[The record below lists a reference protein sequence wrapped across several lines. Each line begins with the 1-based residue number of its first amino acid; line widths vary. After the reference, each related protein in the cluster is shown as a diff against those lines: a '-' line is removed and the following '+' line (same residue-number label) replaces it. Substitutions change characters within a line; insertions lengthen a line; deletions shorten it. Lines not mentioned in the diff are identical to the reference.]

1 MKSAENI
8 EKLIKNLDWDIDIN
22 PEKDRVILGELSEVH
37 EKSKKMKSALVEPK
51 IRRTIMKNPMTKL
64 AAAAVIVIAVT
75 LGLFEF
81 SGTGTTSGVV
91 WAKVLEKTEQ
101 ISALVYDMTVEIDQP
116 GGENLVVLLRNYV
129 ARDYGTRADTYIYGK
144 LSKIMY
150 ILPTQ
155 KVGYRVYVDRKTYYQ
170 YELSDAEAAR
180 GRDPEE
186 LRTCLKNIM
195 SGGGYTELGRA
206 EINGVA
212 VEGVE
217 RNGPDLGGEDC
228 FMRVWVDVETN
239 LPVQII
245 MEMLGKE
252 GGQMRQHKYLME
264 NFKWNASLDE
274 KTFEPNI
281 PDDYT
286 LMEDPR
292 AGRDR
297 QENSKTQ
304 QASPQTLTEQEQAEQ
319 PKVKEAVRR
328 FFNAFTEQDWDT
340 VSKYLPDLKMSQR
353 TKDILAGLE
362 TIYIGE
368 PAKATNGNKWLIPYE
383 IKFKNGGSQKN
394 TMRLTAD
401 ENTGQ
406 FIVRGGF

>member
-1 MKSAENI
+1 MKSTED
-8 EKLIKNLDWDIDIN
+8 IKRYFQKATLSTN
-22 PEKDRVILGELSEVH
+22 PDKH
-37 EKSKKMKSALVEPK
+37 EAIFEEIQNAQNPSSTPAPVLHRFHQGSTLMKSP
-51 IRRTIMKNPMTKL
+51 ITKF
-64 AAAAVIVIAVT
+64 AAAATIILAVGF
-75 LGLFEF
+75 GLFEF
-81 SGTGTTSGVV
+81 IGTGNTSGVV
-91 WAKVLEKTEQ
+91 WSQVMEKTEQ
-101 ISALVYDMTVEIDQP
+101 ISALVYDMTIEIDQL
-116 GGENLVVLLRNYV
+116 GSENLVVLLRNYV
-129 ARDYGTRADTYIYGK
+129 ARDYGTRADTHIDGK

-150 ILPTQ
+150 ILPNQ

-212 VEGVE
+212 VEGIEV
-217 RNGPDLGGEDC
+217 NGPDMSGEDC

-245 MEMLGKE
+245 MEMLGNE
-252 GGQMRQHKYLME
+252 GGQMRPHKYLME
-264 NFKWNASLDE
+264 NFEWNASLDE

-286 LMEDPR
+286 LIEDPR

-304 QASPQTLTEQEQAEQ
+304 QASPQTLTEQEKAMQ

-328 FFNAFTEQDWDT
+328 FFNACTEQDWDT
-340 VSKYLPDLKMSQR
+340 VSKYLPSVNMSQR
-353 TKDILAGLE
+353 TKGIFAGLE

-368 PAKATNGNKWLIPYE
+368 PAKAAYGGKWLVPYE
-383 IKFKNGGSQKN
+383 IKFKNGGTQKN
-394 TMRLTAD
+394 TMRLKAD

>member
-1 MKSAENI
+1 MKSAEDI
-8 EKLIKNLDWDIDIN
+8 KRVFEKATLSTN
-22 PEKDRVILGELSEVH
+22 PEKHEAIFEKIQSVQDQKRATAPVLSGSNPR
-37 EKSKKMKSALVEPK
+37 SKIMKSP
-51 IRRTIMKNPMTKL
+51 ITKF
-64 AAAAVIVIAVT
+64 AAVAIIILAVGF
-75 LGLFEF
+75 GLFEF
-81 SGTGTTSGVV
+81 SGIGNTSGVV
-91 WAKVLEKTEQ
+91 WSQVMEKTEQ

-129 ARDYGTRADTYIYGK
+129 ARDYGTRADTHIDGK

-150 ILPTQ
+150 ILPNQ

-206 EINGVA
+206 EINDVA
-212 VEGVE
+212 VEGIEV
-217 RNGPDLGGEDC
+217 NGPDMSGEDC

-245 MEMLGKE
+245 MEMLGNE
-252 GGQMRQHKYLME
+252 GGQMRPHKYLME
-264 NFKWNASLDE
+264 NFEWNASLDE

-286 LMEDPR
+286 LIEDPR

-304 QASPQTLTEQEQAEQ
+304 QASPQTLTEQKQAEQ
-319 PKVKEAVRR
+319 PKVKQAVRR
-328 FFNAFTEQDWDT
+328 LFNACTEQDWDT
-340 VSKYLPDLKMSQR
+340 VSKYLPDMKMSQR

-368 PAKATNGNKWLIPYE
+368 PTKAANGNKWLIPYE

-394 TMRLTAD
+394 TMRLRAD

>member
-81 SGTGTTSGVV
+81 SGTGNTSGVV
-91 WAKVLEKTEQ
+91 WSQVMEKTEQ
-101 ISALVYDMTVEIDQP
+101 ISALAYDMTVEIDQP
-116 GGENLVVLLRNYV
+116 GGENLVLLLRNYV

-144 LSKIMY
+144 LSKITY
-150 ILPTQ
+150 ILPNQ
-155 KVGYRVYVDRKTYYQ
+155 KVGYRVYVDRKKYRR
-170 YELSDAEAAR
+170 YELSDAEMAR

-186 LRTCLKNIM
+186 LTTCLKNIQ

-206 EINGVA
+206 EINGVV

-217 RNGPDLGGEDC
+217 CNGPDMGGEDC
-228 FMRVWVDVETN
+228 FMRLWVDVETN

-252 GGQMRQHKYLME
+252 GGQMRPHKYLME
-264 NFKWNASLDE
+264 NFEWNASLDE
-274 KTFEPNI
+274 HTFEPNI

-286 LMEDPR
+286 LIEDPR
-292 AGRDR
+292 AGRDQ
-297 QENSKTQ
+297 QENSKAQ
-304 QASPQTLTEQEQAEQ
+304 QASPRTLTEQERAEQ

>member
-1 MKSAENI
+1 MK
-8 EKLIKNLDWDIDIN
+8 
-22 PEKDRVILGELSEVH
+22 H
-37 EKSKKMKSALVEPK
+37 
-51 IRRTIMKNPMTKL
+51 PMTQF
-64 AAAAVIVIAVT
+64 AAATVIIIAIT

-81 SGTGTTSGVV
+81 IGTGTTSGVV

-101 ISALVYDMTVEIDQP
+101 ISAVVYDMTIEIDQP
-116 GGENLVVLLRNYV
+116 GGENLVVRIRNYV

-144 LSKIMY
+144 LSKMMY
-150 ILPTQ
+150 ILPNQ
-155 KVGYRVYVDRKTYYQ
+155 KVGYRVYVDRKTYRR
-170 YELSDAEAAR
+170 YELSDAEMAR

-186 LRTCLKNIM
+186 LTTCLKNIQ

-206 EINGVA
+206 EINGVV

-217 RNGPDLGGEDC
+217 CNGPDMGGEDC
-228 FMRVWVDVETN
+228 FMRLWVDVKTQ

-245 MEMLGKE
+245 MEMLGNE
-252 GGQMRQHKYLME
+252 GGQMRPHKYLME
-264 NFKWNASLDE
+264 NFEWNASLDE

-292 AGRDR
+292 AGRDQ
-297 QENSKTQ
+297 QENSKAQ
-304 QASPQTLTEQEQAEQ
+304 QASPRTLTEQEKAMQ
-319 PKVKEAVRR
+319 PKVKQAVRR
-328 FFNAFTEQDWDT
+328 FFSACAEQDWDT
-340 VSKYLPDLKMSQR
+340 VSKYLPSVNMSQR
-353 TKDILAGLE
+353 TKGIVAGLE

-368 PAKATNGNKWLIPYE
+368 PAKAAYGGKWLVPYE
-383 IKFKNGGSQKN
+383 IKFKNGGTQKN
-394 TMRLTAD
+394 TMRLKAD

>member
-1 MKSAENI
+1 MKPADNINEFFNNAGIDTNPKMDEAVLDKVLTAHEKTKSARTES
-8 EKLIKNLDWDIDIN
+8 
-22 PEKDRVILGELSEVH
+22 IL
-37 EKSKKMKSALVEPK
+37 
-51 IRRTIMKNPMTKL
+51 RRTLMKNPITKF
-64 AAAAVIVIAVT
+64 AAAALIIIAVT

-81 SGTGTTSGVV
+81 IGTGPTSGVV

-116 GGENLVVLLRNYV
+116 DGENLVVLIREYV

-150 ILPTQ
+150 ILPNQ
-155 KVGYRVYVDRKTYYQ
+155 KVGYRVYVDRKKYRR
-170 YELSDAEAAR
+170 YELSDAEMAR

-186 LRTCLKNIM
+186 LTTCLKNIQ
-195 SGGGYTELGRA
+195 SGGGYTELERT
-206 EINGVA
+206 EINGVV

-217 RNGPDLGGEDC
+217 CNGPDMGGEDC
-228 FMRVWVDVETN
+228 FMRVWVDVETQ

-252 GGQMRQHKYLME
+252 GGQMRMHKYLME
-264 NFKWNASLDE
+264 NFEWNASLDE

-286 LMEDPR
+286 LIEDPR

-304 QASPQTLTEQEQAEQ
+304 QASSQTLTEQEKAEQ

-328 FFNAFTEQDWDT
+328 FFNAFTEQEWDT
-340 VSKYLPDLKMSQR
+340 VSKYLPDMKMSQR

-368 PAKATNGNKWLIPYE
+368 PAKAANGGKWLVPYE
-383 IKFKNGGSQKN
+383 IKFKNGGTQKN
-394 TMRLTAD
+394 TMRLKAD

>member
-1 MKSAENI
+1 MRSIEDVKKFYQNAAMKTNPRKDKILLKKLLIAHETKMNTQSAAF
-8 EKLIKNLDWDIDIN
+8 K
-22 PEKDRVILGELSEVH
+22 PT
-37 EKSKKMKSALVEPK
+37 
-51 IRRTIMKNPMTKL
+51 IRRTIMKSPITKF
-64 AAAAVIVIAVT
+64 AAAVVIIIAVT

-81 SGTGTTSGVV
+81 SGSGTTSGVL
-91 WAKVLEKTEQ
+91 WAKVMEKTEQ
-101 ISALVYDMTVEIDQP
+101 IPAVVYDMTIEIEQP
-116 GGENLVVLLRNYV
+116 GGENLVVLIRNYV

-150 ILPTQ
+150 ILPNQ
-155 KVGYRVYVDRKTYYQ
+155 KVGYRVYVDRKKYRR
-170 YELSDAEAAR
+170 YELSDAEMAR

-186 LRTCLKNIM
+186 LTTCLKNIQ
-195 SGGGYTELGRA
+195 SGGDYTELERT
-206 EINGVA
+206 EINGVV

-217 RNGPDLGGEDC
+217 CNGPDMGGEDC
-228 FMRVWVDVETN
+228 FMRLWVDVETQ

-245 MEMLGKE
+245 MEGFGKE
-252 GGQMRQHKYLME
+252 GGQMRPCKYLME
-264 NFKWNASLDE
+264 NFEWNASLDE

-286 LMEDPR
+286 LIEDPR

-304 QASPQTLTEQEQAEQ
+304 QASSQTLTEQEKAEQ

-328 FFNAFTEQDWDT
+328 LFNACTEQDWDT
-340 VSKYLPDLKMSQR
+340 VSKYLPDMKMSQR

-368 PAKATNGNKWLIPYE
+368 PAKATNGNKWLVPYE
-383 IKFKNGGSQKN
+383 IKFKNGGTQKN
-394 TMRLTAD
+394 TMRLKAD

>member
-1 MKSAENI
+1 MKPADNI
-8 EKLIKNLDWDIDIN
+8 NEFFNNAGISTNPKMDEAVLEKVLT
-22 PEKDRVILGELSEVH
+22 VH
-37 EKSKKMKSALVEPK
+37 EKTKSARTEPNL
-51 IRRTIMKNPMTKL
+51 RRTIMKNPITKF
-64 AAAAVIVIAVT
+64 AAAALIIIAVT

-81 SGTGTTSGVV
+81 SGTGTTPGVV

-101 ISALVYDMTVEIDQP
+101 IPAVVYDMTVEIEQP
-116 GGENLVVLLRNYV
+116 GGENLVLPSRNYV
-129 ARDYGTRADTYIYGK
+129 AGDYGTRSDMYIDGK
-144 LSKIMY
+144 LSKIGY
-150 ILPTQ
+150 RLPTQ
-155 KVGYRVYVDRKTYYQ
+155 KVAYVVRVDQKKYWRF
-170 YELSDAEAAR
+170 ELSDEGAAQ
-180 GRDPEE
+180 GQDPDDP
-186 LRTCLKNIM
+186 RTWLKNM
-195 SGGGYTELGRA
+195 LSGGGYTELGRA
-206 EINGVA
+206 EINGVV

-217 RNGPDLGGEDC
+217 CNGPDLGGEDC

-252 GGQMRQHKYLME
+252 GGQMRMHKYVME
-264 NFKWNASLDE
+264 NFEWNASLDE

-286 LMEDPR
+286 LREDPR
-292 AGRDR
+292 AGQAR

-340 VSKYLPDLKMSQR
+340 VSKYLPYTKMSQR
-353 TKDILAGLE
+353 TRDILAGLE

-368 PAKATNGNKWLIPYE
+368 PAKAANGKKWLIPYE

>member
-1 MKSAENI
+1 
-8 EKLIKNLDWDIDIN
+8 
-22 PEKDRVILGELSEVH
+22 
-37 EKSKKMKSALVEPK
+37 
-51 IRRTIMKNPMTKL
+51 MKNPITKL
-64 AAAAVIVIAVT
+64 AAAAIIIALVV

-81 SGTGTTSGVV
+81 IGTDGTSGVV
-91 WAKVLEKTEQ
+91 WGQVLEKTEQ

-116 GGENLVVLLRNYV
+116 GGENLVLLLRNYV
-129 ARDYGTRADTYIYGK
+129 ARDYGTRADTYIDGK

-150 ILPTQ
+150 ILPNQ

-212 VEGVE
+212 VEGIEV
-217 RNGPDLGGEDC
+217 NGPDMSGEDC

-252 GGQMRQHKYLME
+252 GGQMRPHKYLME
-264 NFKWNASLDE
+264 NFEWNASLDE
-274 KTFEPNI
+274 KIFGPNI

-286 LMEDPR
+286 QGEDPR

-297 QENSKTQ
+297 QDNSKTQ
-304 QASPQTLTEQEQAEQ
+304 QASPQTLTEQQKAEQ

-340 VSKYLPDLKMSQR
+340 VSKYLPNMKMSQR
-353 TKDILAGLE
+353 TKGILAGLE

-368 PAKATNGNKWLIPYE
+368 PAKAANGNKWLIPYE
-383 IKFKNGGSQKN
+383 IKFKNGGSHKN

>member
-1 MKSAENI
+1 MKSAEDI
-8 EKLIKNLDWDIDIN
+8 KRVFEKATLSTN
-22 PEKDRVILGELSEVH
+22 PEKHEAIFEKIQSVQDQKRATAPVLSGSNPR
-37 EKSKKMKSALVEPK
+37 SKIMKSP
-51 IRRTIMKNPMTKL
+51 ITKF
-64 AAAAVIVIAVT
+64 AAVAIIILAVGF
-75 LGLFEF
+75 GLFEF
-81 SGTGTTSGVV
+81 SGIGNTSGVV
-91 WAKVLEKTEQ
+91 WSQVMEKTEQ

-129 ARDYGTRADTYIYGK
+129 ARDYGTRADTHIDGK

-150 ILPTQ
+150 ILPNQ

-217 RNGPDLGGEDC
+217 VNGPDMSGEDC

-245 MEMLGKE
+245 MEMLGNE
-252 GGQMRQHKYLME
+252 GGQMRPHKYLME
-264 NFKWNASLDE
+264 NFEWNASLDE

-286 LMEDPR
+286 LIEDPR

-304 QASPQTLTEQEQAEQ
+304 QASPQTLTEQKQAEQ
-319 PKVKEAVRR
+319 PKVKQAVRR
-328 FFNAFTEQDWDT
+328 LFNACTEQDWDT
-340 VSKYLPDLKMSQR
+340 VSKYLPDMKMSQR

-368 PAKATNGNKWLIPYE
+368 PTKAANGNKWLIPYE

-394 TMRLTAD
+394 TMRLRAD

>member
-1 MKSAENI
+1 MKPADNIYEFFNNAGINTNPKMDEAILDKVLTAHEKTKSARTES
-8 EKLIKNLDWDIDIN
+8 
-22 PEKDRVILGELSEVH
+22 IL
-37 EKSKKMKSALVEPK
+37 
-51 IRRTIMKNPMTKL
+51 RRTIMKNPITKFAV
-64 AAAAVIVIAVT
+64 AALIIIAVS

-81 SGTGTTSGVV
+81 SGTGNTSGVV
-91 WAKVLEKTEQ
+91 WSQVLEKTEQ

-116 GGENLVVLLRNYV
+116 GGENLVVLIRNYA
-129 ARDYGTRADTYIYGK
+129 ARDYGTRADTYIDGK

-150 ILPTQ
+150 ILPNQ
-155 KVGYRVYVDRKTYYQ
+155 KAGYRVYVDRKTYYQ

-180 GRDPEE
+180 GDDSDDP
-186 LRTCLKNIM
+186 RTWLKNLL
-195 SGGGYTELGRA
+195 SGGGYTKLERT
-206 EINGVA
+206 EINGVV

-217 RNGPDLGGEDC
+217 YNGPDMGGEDC

-252 GGQMRQHKYLME
+252 GGQMRPCKYLIE
-264 NFKWNASLDE
+264 NFEWNASLDE

-297 QENSKTQ
+297 QENSKIQ
-304 QASPQTLTEQEQAEQ
+304 QAPPQTLTEQEQAAQ
-319 PKVKEAVRR
+319 SKVKEAVRKL
-328 FFNAFTEQDWDT
+328 FNACTEQDWDT

-353 TKDILAGLE
+353 TRDILAGLE

-368 PAKATNGNKWLIPYE
+368 PAKAANGGKWLVPYE
-383 IKFKNGGSQKN
+383 IKFKNGGTQKN
-394 TMRLTAD
+394 TMRLKAD

>member
-1 MKSAENI
+1 MKSPEEI
-8 EKLIKNLDWDIDIN
+8 EKLIRNTEIDSNPDVNQTVLKNLIKQFDVTDEQKAPFTRLKERKRI
-22 PEKDRVILGELSEVH
+22 
-37 EKSKKMKSALVEPK
+37 MKS
-51 IRRTIMKNPMTKL
+51 PMIKF
-64 AAAAVIVIAVT
+64 AAAAIIILAVGF
-75 LGLFEF
+75 GLFEF
-81 SGTGTTSGVV
+81 IGTGNTSGVAWSQV
-91 WAKVLEKTEQ
+91 MEKTEQ

-129 ARDYGTRADTYIYGK
+129 ARDYGTRADIYIDGK
-144 LSKIMY
+144 LSKIRY
-150 ILPTQ
+150 ILPNQ
-155 KVGYRVYVDRKTYYQ
+155 KVGYRVYVDRKKYLR

-186 LRTCLKNIM
+186 LRTCLKNIQ

-206 EINGVA
+206 EINGVV
-212 VEGVE
+212 VEGIEV
-217 RNGPDLGGEDC
+217 NGPDLSGEDC

-252 GGQMRQHKYLME
+252 GGQMKQHKYLME
-264 NFKWNASLDE
+264 NFEWNASLDE
-274 KTFEPNI
+274 TIFEPNI
-281 PDDYT
+281 PDDYI
-286 LMEDPR
+286 LEEDPR

-297 QENSKTQ
+297 QENSKIQ
-304 QASPQTLTEQEQAEQ
+304 QASPQTLTEQEQAAQ

-328 FFNAFTEQDWDT
+328 LFNACTEQDWDT
-340 VSKYLPDLKMSQR
+340 VSKYLSDMKMSQR

-368 PAKATNGNKWLIPYE
+368 PTKAANGKSWLVPYE
-383 IKFKNGGSQKN
+383 IKCKNGGTQN
-394 TMRLTAD
+394 TMRLKAD

-406 FIVRGGF
+406 FIVLGGF